1 MVEAEGAAMIGMI
14 AVGAMTEGMTV
25 EMTAGTTAGTMI
37 VVMTVATT
45 IAEMTAGMTAEMIAE
60 TTGARGKEAKEVIAS
75 GGTPEVTT
83 SAMAA
88 TST

>member
-1 MVEAEGAAMIGMI
+1 MAGAAGAAMIGMI
-14 AVGAMTEGMTV
+14 AVGATTDGT
-25 EMTAGTTAGTMI
+25 TAETTAGTMTAVMT

-45 IAEMTAGMTAEMIAE
+45 TAEMTAEMIAE
-60 TTGARGKEAKEVIAS
+60 TTGARAKEAKEVIAS